1 MPCCKSI
8 IPLIVAALR
17 FIENMSF
24 ESRKQSLSAM
34 WSPHCGVPHSQM
46 RASETCSLCQHC
58 GDVHAIFGAL
68 PQLSLRNHPP
78 PAPNLLASFGTVAW
92 KSAPDMARMQCAKPN
107 HNTAQTRWWWWSR
120 ELMRG
125 MGVGSRICDCVSI
138 CECAFICRNMRN
150 LAHGYG
156 NMYVDKIAK
165 ASQQKISNMPHNG
178 LDKTRKI

>member
-68 PQLSLRNHPP
+68 PQLSLRTIPP
-78 PAPNLLASFGTVAW
+78 QHQTYWQASALWPGN
-92 KSAPDMARMQCAKPN
+92 R
-107 HNTAQTRWWWWSR
+107 HQTW
-120 ELMRG
+120 RG
-125 MGVGSRICDCVSI
+125 CSVLSQTITLPKHGGGGGGGDRGSSGGGWV
-138 CECAFICRNMRN
+138 
-150 LAHGYG
+150 
-156 NMYVDKIAK
+156 
-165 ASQQKISNMPHNG
+165 
-178 LDKTRKI
+178 